1 MCRWKWRMNIDA
13 IVRNMGITSQFLPPP
28 PSPVSLPV
36 TFVGGA
42 KSSYLSPENQRNIPL
57 YFSNAEVHMLEGAG
71 KGCGVYI
78 FTCSRLADTSWWCT
92 GHWVHAEQPKE
103 FARLVKST
111 LARAA

>member
-1 MCRWKWRMNIDA
+1 MNIDA

-42 KSSYLSPENQRNIPL
+42 KSSCLSPENQRNIPL

-71 KGCGVYI
+71 KGMW
-78 FTCSRLADTSWWCT
+78 RL
-92 GHWVHAEQPKE
+92 HIHV
-103 FARLVKST
+103 FASY
-111 LARAA
+111 